1 MSAGGR
7 TLFTR
12 QSSGLVREVSV
23 VNALFFNTSAFI
35 GGTLGGAFQI
45 AVLAGVPV
53 VVVGG
58 LTNWSWVAFIVGGM
72 CILLAFIFASLTSVM
87 PRSGGD
93 YVFSSRIVPRV
104 GPFLGWLES
113 WGLVFASIALLQFE
127 TVQTLRS
134 TQVEGRIIGIGTG
147 SDFFNNANSWF
158 TDGTTGAVT
167 GIPGFIA
174 ALVVFAAV
182 AWVVLQ
188 PTRRFHKIVT
198 YLTILGVAG
207 WALTAVCGLLF
218 FDPAAFAA
226 NLPTYANGIT
236 VDQLT
241 KAGADAGL
249 TSGFDF
255 GPTNATSWPL
265 MLMAGVM
272 LFQFIGFQYSAYI
285 SGEVRGNVKRGILIA
300 VLAALGMA
308 VLMNSIYAETL
319 GRRLGLDAQTAWS
332 ALWWGYI
339 DPAKA
344 GIALPMG
351 SPNYFQLMG
360 AVAHPELW
368 PIWTVVGAASTL
380 FPFLLMPVYV
390 IFISRIALA
399 WSLDRQVPEWFGVV
413 SERLRAPANA
423 IFATLAI
430 GVVFLILWAFPV
442 LKWVGLGFLAPELG
456 SGAGRQAEPGR
467 LGLVHDPRLLAQLDH
482 AGGQRAAG
490 ALHQEGPGERRPV
503 HPVAAVPR
511 GDLAGLHPDPLL
523 VRRDRADLQHDLR
536 RHGSAGIPE
545 QLRRQ
550 LRRHHVRRR
559 RRLVHRQVHHQPS
572 GRHPDGAHVPVAAAR
587 LIRAAPR
594 GRAGTSPALLRAHPP
609 SQTLPLEPMR

>member
-1 MSAGGR
+1 VTRGRPGAAGEGGMR
-7 TLFTR
+7 PVAGSGKTLFTR

-58 LTNWSWVAFIVGGM
+58 LTNWSWVAFVVGGM
-72 CILLAFIFASLTSVM
+72 CVLLAFIFASLTSVM

-93 YVFSSRIVPRV
+93 YVFSSRIVPKV
-104 GPFLGWLES
+104 GPLLGWLES

-127 TVQTLRS
+127 TVQMLRS

-158 TDGTTGAVT
+158 TDGNTGDVT

-174 ALVVFAAV
+174 ALVIFAILAV
-182 AWVVLQ
+182 VVLQ
-188 PTRRFHKIVT
+188 PTRTFHKIVT
-198 YLTILGVAG
+198 YLTVLGIVG
-207 WALTAVCGLLF
+207 WALMALCGLLF
-218 FDPAAFAA
+218 FDPNLFAQ
-226 NLPTYANGIT
+226 NLPKYANGIT

-241 KAGADAGL
+241 KAAGDAGL
-249 TSGFDF
+249 TSGFSF
-255 GPTNATSWPL
+255 GPVDGMNWPV
-265 MLMAGVM
+265 MFMAGVM

-285 SGEVRGNVKRGILIA
+285 SGEVRGNVKKGILIA
-300 VLAALGMA
+300 VLGALAMA
-308 VLMNSIYAETL
+308 VLMNSIYAEAL
-319 GRRLGLDAQTAWS
+319 GRNLGLDAQTAWS

-344 GIALPMG
+344 GVSLPMG

-360 AVAHPELW
+360 AVAHPDLW

-399 WSLDRQVPEWFGVV
+399 WSLDRQVPEWFGTV
-413 SERLRAPANA
+413 SERLRAPSNA

-430 GVVFLILWAFPV
+430 GVVFLFLWAFPV
-442 LKWVGLGFLAPELG
+442 LKWVGLGALAPSSDPALDG
-456 SGAGRQAEPGR
+456 KLNLAASAWFTILASSLSWIMPG
-467 LGLVHDPRLLAQLDH
+467 VNALLARITRPDLVKDAPYIRWLPFLGAIWLVFTLVLYWF
-482 AGGQRAAG
+482 AGVAPIYKAISGG
-490 ALHQEGPGERRPV
+490 GEALAYLNSSGV
-503 HPVAAVPR
+503 SFVVI
-511 GDLAGLHPDPLL
+511 
-523 VRRDRADLQHDLR
+523 VFII
-536 RHGSAGIPE
+536 GIVWYVI
-545 QLRRQ
+545 Q
-550 LRRHHVRRR
+550 
-559 RRLVHRQVHHQPS
+559 
-572 GRHPDGAHVPVAAAR
+572 AAR
-587 LIRAAPR
+587 NR
-594 GRAGTSPALLRAHPP
+594 RAGVETALMYQMLPP
-609 SQTLPLEPMR
+609 D